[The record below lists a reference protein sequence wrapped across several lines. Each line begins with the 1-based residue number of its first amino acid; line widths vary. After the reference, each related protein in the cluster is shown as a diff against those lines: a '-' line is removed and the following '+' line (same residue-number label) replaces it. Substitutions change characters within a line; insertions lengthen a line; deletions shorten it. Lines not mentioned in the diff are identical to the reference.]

1 MTANRPA
8 TAATPGVA
16 SGTGRT
22 ATAGTVGAAR
32 TARLTTTATAGAA
45 RTTRP
50 TITATAGAA
59 RTARPTITATAG
71 TVGAVR
77 TARTATTAI
86 VGLLGVART
95 ARLTTNTTATAGTAR
110 TARTITTPA
119 GVTRRRILKKRTNT
133 EKNRAKK
140 RRRKLRKLRQP
151 RVAPSTKRVKIDDE
165 FNEDVFKYI
174 SPISL
179 IESIDLKLKPERY
192 PRFMFKNQKKANTW
206 SCQLKFLKKK
216 WVSDNKPGKQPAK
229 IDVCKKAIMELYKD
243 TPELCVDVRNEMLK
257 LNDRETDTMVTLF
270 KNSQ

>member
-16 SGTGRT
+16 SGT
-22 ATAGTVGAAR
+22 
-32 TARLTTTATAGAA
+32 
-45 RTTRP
+45 
-50 TITATAGAA
+50 
-59 RTARPTITATAG
+59 
-71 TVGAVR
+71 
-77 TARTATTAI
+77 
-86 VGLLGVART
+86 
-95 ARLTTNTTATAGTAR
+95 
-110 TARTITTPA
+110 
-119 GVTRRRILKKRTNT
+119 
-133 EKNRAKK
+133 AKK

-270 KNSQ
+270 KNNLPFIFPIIYPIMATMFSGNANEFSVSGHSSSGQNIEYFVENFHSLIHQRTSGKNFNPEGLRDYAINVDNNRHDSEFIKPFLLTKKYPYTKKN